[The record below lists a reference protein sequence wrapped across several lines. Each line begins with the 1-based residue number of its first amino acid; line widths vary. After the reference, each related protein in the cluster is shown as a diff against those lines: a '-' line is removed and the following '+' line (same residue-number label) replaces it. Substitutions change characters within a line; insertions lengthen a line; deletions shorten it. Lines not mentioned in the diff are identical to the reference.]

1 MQYPRTKV
9 VNKEGFLCIVDTD
22 NTSPDNENGYPL
34 CIRHYGE
41 LYRYIH
47 PINKNCKTC
56 NKTLDHTK
64 SQKCLE
70 PIFIQRFLL
79 QNTDFAGEINV
90 EDRICFACYKAHLVI
105 IKHTSNTAN
114 STDQDLS
121 SLIDKLKTELED
133 EGEISTQDQAV
144 LHAVHRSAILVGETL
159 LEQNAILLPQVFD
172 YFEKT
177 YRDVTISQ
185 GMALQHGLHTSKRH
199 WKRACWVIMVW
210 SQSTHSNIT
219 YPPLDGNRWKQKCA
233 NSLAIDWDS

>member
-1 MQYPRTKV
+1 MSRSNIYA
-9 VNKEGFLCIVDTD
+9 EI
-22 NTSPDNENGYPL
+22 S
-34 CIRHYGE
+34 
-41 LYRYIH
+41 
-47 PINKNCKTC
+47 
-56 NKTLDHTK
+56 
-64 SQKCLE
+64 
-70 PIFIQRFLL
+70 
-79 QNTDFAGEINV
+79 TDFAGEINV

-105 IKHTSNTAN
+105 IKHTINTAN

-144 LHAVHRSAILVGETL
+144 LHAVHRSAILVGEML
-159 LEQNAILLPQVFD
+159 LEQNAILLPQDFD

-210 SQSTHSNIT
+210 SQSTQQHYIPT
-219 YPPLDGNRWKQKCA
+219 VRRQ
-233 NSLAIDWDS
+233 